1 MGQCISP
8 THYIC
13 NTASLWTA
21 FDVDKDTGTL
31 KPKANTTEHH
41 VPNQC
46 SEGTWSEDY
55 KNSSLSTY
63 RSFLQ
68 TYLEPLICQSILRN
82 SKRGFGIFHGS
93 MVCTKLIT
101 TLNAA

>member
-1 MGQCISP
+1 MEQCISP

-13 NTASLWTA
+13 NTASLWLV

-46 SEGTWSEDY
+46 LEGTWSEDY
-55 KNSSLSTY
+55 K
-63 RSFLQ
+63 
-68 TYLEPLICQSILRN
+68 
-82 SKRGFGIFHGS
+82 
-93 MVCTKLIT
+93 
-101 TLNAA
+101 